1 MVQTRLPIKI
11 WVCTD
16 YKKLNDATLKDH
28 FPFPFI
34 DQMLERLASHE
45 YYYFLDGYSGYNQ
58 ISIAQRTKKRLC
70 SHVHL
75 GYFLIVEWLSV
86 CAMPQQCFNVAY

>member
-45 YYYFLDGYSGYNQ
+45 YYYFLDGYSGCNQ
-58 ISIAQRTKKRLC
+58 IFTAPEYQEKTMFTYSFGT
-70 SHVHL
+70 
-75 GYFLIVEWLSV
+75 F
-86 CAMPQQCFNVAY
+86 AYH